1 MFTNTKIALAAALL
15 AATPAWFAGS
25 ADAAPIGA
33 PLSLQDA
40 AGSAVQTV
48 QWHGGV
54 RGRGDYA
61 AGPVAGAIIGGAVVG
76 SRPSSGC
83 DNSYSYDRANYA
95 YSYDLV
101 CSGDGHSSGAK

>member
-1 MFTNTKIALAAALL
+1 MFTNTKMALAAALL
-15 AATPAWFAGS
+15 AATPAGLAGS
-25 ADAAPIGA
+25 AGAASIGA

-40 AGSAVQTV
+40 AGSTVQTV
-48 QWHGGV
+48 QWHGSGH
-54 RGRGDYA
+54 GRGDHA
-61 AGPVAGAIIGGAVVG
+61 AGPVAGAIIDGAVAA

-101 CSGDGHSSGAK
+101 CNGYGYSGGK